1 MSNIYKNPSNLHQMM
16 VDVASFLTHLTPE
29 LFLLIL
35 VVVTAGIYVLNREK
49 AVLCI
54 AISGGIYLL
63 PFLITG
69 HIL

>member
-1 MSNIYKNPSNLHQMM
+1 MSNIYKTPTNLHQII
-16 VDVASFLTHLTPE
+16 VDATTFLTHLTPE

-35 VVVTAGIYVLNREK
+35 VVVTGIIYLINREK
-49 AVLCI
+49 AVLCV

-63 PFLITG
+63 PFLIRG